1 MVLTNTRLSLG
12 SLNQSIEALELRCE
26 ELTKQVDELTQSL
39 DAEKR
44 KNFRLQ
50 KNTASESPALSCS
63 TALSKVRHTS
73 SVSEPETEEVTKII
87 AALEAKWLI

>member
-1 MVLTNTRLSLG
+1 MVKIWILITIVYFG

-50 KNTASESPALSCS
+50 KNTAAESPALSCN

-73 SVSEPETEEVTKII
+73 SVSEPETEEVNII
-87 AALEAKWLI
+87 